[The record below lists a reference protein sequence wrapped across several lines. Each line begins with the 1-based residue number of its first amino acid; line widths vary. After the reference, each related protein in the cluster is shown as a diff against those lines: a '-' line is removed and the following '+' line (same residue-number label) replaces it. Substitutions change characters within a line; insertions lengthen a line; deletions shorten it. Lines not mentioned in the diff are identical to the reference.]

1 MSIHVPS
8 MIGAP
13 FTESSHTKQQIKT
26 IVGKSLQSVDTSV
39 IQNQV
44 PMFSMESTNKI
55 PPPPQQTGIPL
66 SMRGMPTQGLG
77 VAAPPPSN
85 LMAGQIPPKPLSAAP
100 APVRGTPGASMST
113 GKPGGTGSLVLRKE
127 GLSIPIPK
135 SSTVAGTL
143 RIQIPYQNNK
153 PLFEKIK
160 DIIFVPGAPPA
171 VAGPKSPTA
180 VAGPKPPM
188 AVAGPKPPMAVA
200 GPKPPMA
207 VAGPKPPMAVA
218 GPKRPL
224 PVAPPRVFVG
234 PKRVR
239 KYKDG
244 RVVVISRGKAVTTYP
259 DGRRVIMKRNR
270 LGRMVSTTIK
280 PNGVRVIHQGRRT
293 ILIQPNGQR
302 VITKRGPFGRVTVVT
317 IKTDG
322 TRIVQK
328 GGKTVILK
336 RRR

>member
-1 MSIHVPS
+1 MSKHVPS

-44 PMFSMESTNKI
+44 PMFSMESTNVV
-55 PPPPQQTGIPL
+55 PPSPQQTGIPL
-66 SMRGMPTQGLG
+66 SMRGMPTHGLG
-77 VAAPPPSN
+77 VAGPPPSN
-85 LMAGQIPPKPLSAAP
+85 MMAGQIPPKPLSAAP
-100 APVRGTPGASMST
+100 APVQGRPGASMST
-113 GKPGGTGSLVLRKE
+113 GKPGGAGSLVLRKE

-135 SSTVAGTL
+135 NSTVAGTL

-171 VAGPKSPTA
+171 VAGPK
-180 VAGPKPPM
+180 PPM

-200 GPKPPMA
+200 GPNPPMA

-218 GPKRPL
+218 
-224 PVAPPRVFVG
+224 PPRVFVG
-234 PKRVR
+234 RKRVR

-270 LGRMVSTTIK
+270 TGRMVSTTIK
-280 PNGVRVIHQGRRT
+280 PNGVRIITQGRRT

-328 GGKTVILK
+328 GGKTVVLK

>member
-1 MSIHVPS
+1 M
-8 MIGAP
+8 GAP
-13 FTESSHTKQQIKT
+13 FTESSHTKQEIKT
-26 IVGKSLQSVDTSV
+26 IVSKSLQSVDTGVLQS
-39 IQNQV
+39 QV
-44 PMFSMESTNKI
+44 PSFSMKPANVV
-55 PPPPQQTGIPL
+55 PPPVQTGIPL
-66 SMRGMPTQGLG
+66 SMRGTPTQGLG

-100 APVRGTPGASMST
+100 APVQGKPGASMST
-113 GKPGGTGSLVLRKE
+113 GKPGGQGSLVLRKE

-135 SSTVAGTL
+135 NSTVAGTL

-160 DIIFVPGAPPA
+160 DIIFVPRSLVAPKPGAAPMATKPGA
-171 VAGPKSPTA
+171 APMAPKPGA
-180 VAGPKPPM
+180 APMAPKPGAAPMAPKPGAAPMAPKPP
-188 AVAGPKPPMAVA
+188 P
-200 GPKPPMA
+200 
-207 VAGPKPPMAVA
+207 
-218 GPKRPL
+218 

-234 PKRVR
+234 RKRVR

-244 RVVVISRGKAVTTYP
+244 RVVDISRGKAVTTYP
-259 DGRRVIMKRNR
+259 DGRRVIMKRNK
-270 LGRMVSTTIK
+270 LGRMVTTTIK
-280 PNGVRVIHQGRRT
+280 PNGVRIVNQGRRT

-317 IKTDG
+317 LKTDG

-328 GGKTVILK
+328 GGKTVVLK

>member
-1 MSIHVPS
+1 MSIHIPS
-8 MIGAP
+8 FGGSP
-13 FTESSHTKQQIKT
+13 FTESSHTKQEIKT
-26 IVGKSLQSVDTSV
+26 IVNKSLQSVDAGV
-39 IQNQV
+39 VQDQV
-44 PMFSMESTNKI
+44 PMFSMEPTNVV
-55 PPPPQQTGIPL
+55 PPPVQTGIPL
-66 SMRGMPTQGLG
+66 SMRGTPTQGLG

-100 APVRGTPGASMST
+100 APVQGKPGASMST

-160 DIIFVPGAPPA
+160 DIIFVPGAPP
-171 VAGPKSPTA
+171 
-180 VAGPKPPM
+180 
-188 AVAGPKPPMAVA
+188 
-200 GPKPPMA
+200 A

-328 GGKTVILK
+328 GGKTVVLK

>member
-1 MSIHVPS
+1 

-13 FTESSHTKQQIKT
+13 FTESSHTKQEIKT
-26 IVGKSLQSVDTSV
+26 IVSKSLQSVDTGV
-39 IQNQV
+39 VQTQV

-55 PPPPQQTGIPL
+55 SPPKQQTGIPL

-77 VAAPPPSN
+77 VAGPPPSN
-85 LMAGQIPPKPLSAAP
+85 LMAGQIPPKPISAAP
-100 APVRGTPGASMST
+100 APVHGTPGASMST

-135 SSTVAGTL
+135 NSPVAGTL
-143 RIQIPYQNNK
+143 KIQIPYQNNK

-160 DIIFVPGAPPA
+160 DIIFVPGAPP
-171 VAGPKSPTA
+171 A

-207 VAGPKPPMAVA
+207 VAGPKPP
-218 GPKRPL
+218 L
-224 PVAPPRVFVG
+224 PVVPPRGFVG

-244 RVVVISRGKAVTTYP
+244 RVVVLSRGKAVTTYP
-259 DGRRVIMKRNR
+259 DGRRVIMKRGR
-270 LGRMVSTTIK
+270 LGRMVTTTIK
-280 PNGVRVIHQGRRT
+280 PNGVRIITQGRKT

>member
-13 FTESSHTKQQIKT
+13 FTESSHTKQQLKT

-77 VAAPPPSN
+77 VAAPPSN

-160 DIIFVPGAPPA
+160 DIIFVPGAPP
-171 VAGPKSPTA
+171 
-180 VAGPKPPM
+180 
-188 AVAGPKPPMAVA
+188 
-200 GPKPPMA
+200 A

-328 GGKTVILK
+328 GGKTVVLK

>member
-1 MSIHVPS
+1 M
-8 MIGAP
+8 GAP
-13 FTESSHTKQQIKT
+13 FTESSHTKQEIKT
-26 IVGKSLQSVDTSV
+26 IVSKSLQSVDTGVLQS
-39 IQNQV
+39 QV
-44 PMFSMESTNKI
+44 PSFSMKPANVV
-55 PPPPQQTGIPL
+55 PPPVQTGIPL
-66 SMRGMPTQGLG
+66 SMRGTPTQGLG

-100 APVRGTPGASMST
+100 APVQGKPGASMST
-113 GKPGGTGSLVLRKE
+113 GKPGGQGSLVLRKE

-135 SSTVAGTL
+135 NSTVAGTL

-160 DIIFVPGAPPA
+160 DIIFVPRSLVAPKPGAAPMA
-171 VAGPKSPTA
+171 PKPGA
-180 VAGPKPPM
+180 APMAPKPP
-188 AVAGPKPPMAVA
+188 P
-200 GPKPPMA
+200 
-207 VAGPKPPMAVA
+207 
-218 GPKRPL
+218 

-234 PKRVR
+234 RKRVR

-244 RVVVISRGKAVTTYP
+244 RVVDISRGKAVTTYP
-259 DGRRVIMKRNR
+259 DGRRVIMKRNK
-270 LGRMVSTTIK
+270 LGRMVTTTIK
-280 PNGVRVIHQGRRT
+280 PNGVRIVNQGRRT

-317 IKTDG
+317 LKTDG

-328 GGKTVILK
+328 GGKTVVLK

>member
-1 MSIHVPS
+1 MSIHIPS

-13 FTESSHTKQQIKT
+13 FTESSHTKQQLKT
-26 IVGKSLQSVDTSV
+26 IVSKSLQSVDAGV
-39 IQNQV
+39 VQNQV
-44 PMFSMESTNKI
+44 PMFSMESTNVV
-55 PPPPQQTGIPL
+55 PPTVQTGIPL
-66 SMRGMPTQGLG
+66 SMRGTPVQGSG

-85 LMAGQIPPKPLSAAP
+85 LMAGQTPPKPLSAAP
-100 APVRGTPGASMST
+100 AP
-113 GKPGGTGSLVLRKE
+113 GKPGSLVLRKE

-135 SSTVAGTL
+135 NSPVAGTL

-171 VAGPKSPTA
+171 VAAPKPAAPPTA
-180 VAGPKPPM
+180 VAAPKPAAPPT
-188 AVAGPKPPMAVA
+188 AVAAPKPAAPPTAVA
-200 GPKPPMA
+200 APKPAAPPTA
-207 VAGPKPPMAVA
+207 VAAPKPAAPPTAVA
-218 GPKRPL
+218 APKRPL
-224 PVAPPRVFVG
+224 PVVPPRVFLG
-234 PKRVR
+234 GKRVR

-270 LGRMVSTTIK
+270 TGRMVSTTIK
-280 PNGVRVIHQGRRT
+280 PNGVRIITQGRRT

-328 GGKTVILK
+328 GG